1 MNNSINKIHPL
12 KDLFQELSND
22 LDSTE
27 SNEIQ
32 ISENDVPISLDKD
45 NFQEITDIPDSKKIA
60 FVDGGDGILEEAP
73 NFLITINRIY
83 FSMFRGKERFSPK
96 NIKSRIEFFSSVVT
110 KILDEDNKKEVM
122 YKTKLFPYNKQDT
135 KLLPE
140 ETDLESKTNS
150 TTILESERL
159 TSLSRRFAEW
169 KLAQEIVK
177 EELVE
182 GDIIVKD
189 GSLQSNF
196 KNETKYA
203 NHLYELAMEKGV
215 VVCGLSKTSRL
226 IDLDQAEPII
236 TKIQRFAEK
245 SGLDKWFFEIGR
257 LPGDDMGFNLIA
269 KFHKNSNYI
278 FRFEILAEQYEK
290 MSDLERNEILASF
303 VNNSSDMAAIG
314 YPYGFVDA
322 DRFAQVRKNE
332 LPMYKGMLIAQ
343 IGNHPEYKKFHSL
356 ASSTKFHD
364 ELNKVTS

>member
-1 MNNSINKIHPL
+1 MSNFINKIHPL
-12 KDLFQELSND
+12 GDLFQELSDD
-22 LDSTE
+22 LENTE
-27 SNEIQ
+27 TNQ
-32 ISENDVPISLDKD
+32 ILLSENDIPIPINDEK
-45 NFQEITDIPDSKKIA
+45 FQEIKNLSESRKIA

-83 FSMFRGKERFSPK
+83 FSMFKDKKRISPK
-96 NIKSRIEFFSSVVT
+96 SLKSRIEFFSSVVT
-110 KILDEDNKKEVM
+110 KILNEDNKKEIT
-122 YKTKLFPYNKQDT
+122 YKTKLFPYNKKDMQF
-135 KLLPE
+135 LPE
-140 ETDLESKTNS
+140 EIDLQSKTSS

-169 KLAQEIVK
+169 KLSQEVVK
-177 EELVE
+177 NELTK

-203 NHLYELAMEKGV
+203 NQLYELAIEKGV
-215 VVCGLSKTSRL
+215 IVCGLSKTSRL
-226 IDLDQAEPII
+226 IDLEQAEPII
-236 TKIQRFAEK
+236 TKIKRFSEK
-245 SGLDKWFFEIGR
+245 SNLDKWYFEIGR

-269 KFHKNSNYI
+269 KFHKNSNYV

-290 MSDLERNEILASF
+290 MSDLEKNEILASF
-303 VNNSSDMAAIG
+303 ANNSSDMAAIG

-332 LPMYKGMLIAQ
+332 LPMYKGMLISQ
-343 IGNHPEYKKFHSL
+343 IGNHPEYRKFHSL
-356 ASSTKFHD
+356 VSSTKFHD

>member
-1 MNNSINKIHPL
+1 MSDFKKKIHPL
-12 KDLFQELSND
+12 GDLFLELSND
-22 LDSTE
+22 LENTE
-27 SNEIQ
+27 TNQIVLSDESVPIQ
-32 ISENDVPISLDKD
+32 INNEKFQIIED
-45 NFQEITDIPDSKKIA
+45 NSQSRKIA

-83 FSMFRGKERFSPK
+83 FSMFRGKKRISAK
-96 NIKSRIEFFSSVVT
+96 NLKSRIEFFSSVVT
-110 KILDEDNKKEVM
+110 KILENEKREVT
-122 YKTKLFPYNKQDT
+122 YNTKLFPYNETDKE
-135 KLLPE
+135 LLPE
-140 ETDLESKTNS
+140 EIDLQSRTSS
-150 TTILESERL
+150 TSILESERL

-169 KLAQEIVK
+169 KLAQKIVE
-177 EELVE
+177 EELSE

-196 KNETKYA
+196 KNESKYA
-203 NHLYELAMEKGV
+203 NHLYELAIKKGV
-215 VVCGLSKTSRL
+215 IVCGLSKTSRL

-236 TKIQRFAEK
+236 TKIQRFSQK
-245 SGLDKWFFEIGR
+245 TNLSRWYFEIGR
-257 LPGDDMGFNLIA
+257 LPGDDMGFNLIT

-290 MSDLERNEILASF
+290 MSKSEKNEILASF

-343 IGNHPEYKKFHSL
+343 MSAHPDYKKFRSL
-356 ASSTKFHD
+356 ISSAKFHD